1 MATNITTSSVLDC
14 YAMNGNQNPDTR
26 ENIMS
31 NFPSITI
38 AGRRIASDEMPYVIA
53 EMSANHNGNI
63 ETAFKLIEA
72 AKQAGADAV
81 KLQTYRP
88 DTITL
93 NCDTEDFRIR
103 GGLWDGRTLY
113 ELYEEAHMPW
123 DWHAP
128 LFAHARKHGITI
140 FSSPF
145 DNTAVD
151 LLEDLNAPAYKIA
164 SFEAVDIPLIKYVA
178 STGKPMIISTG
189 MADAEEIGEAI
200 DAARE
205 GGCKELAILHCVSGY
220 PAPAED
226 YNLHTITDMIRRF
239 GLTVGLSDHTLDN
252 TTAIASV
259 ATGAAIIEKH
269 FTLDRNGGG
278 PDDSFSLE
286 PVELTAL
293 CNGSR
298 TAWAALGRVDYGR
311 KSSEQGNVKFRR
323 SLYFVRDLK
332 AGETVSADCMRSVRP
347 GFGASP
353 RMFEKIVGLKL
364 NCDVQKNTP
373 VKMDFFDLPAMSIIY
388 EDKLP

>member
-1 MATNITTSSVLDC
+1 
-14 YAMNGNQNPDTR
+14 MNGSQNPDTR
-26 ENIMS
+26 ENPMS
-31 NFPSITI
+31 NHPSITI
-38 AGRRIASDEMPYVIA
+38 AGRRISIDEAPYVIA

-63 ETAFKLIEA
+63 ETAFKLIET

-93 NCDTEDFRIR
+93 NSDTEDFRIH

-123 DWHAP
+123 DWHVP

-189 MADAEEIGEAI
+189 MADAQEIQEAI
-200 DAARE
+200 DAAHQ

-220 PAPAED
+220 PAPAGD
-226 YNLHTITDMIRRF
+226 YNLYTITDMIRRF

-259 ATGAAIIEKH
+259 AVGASIIEKH

-286 PVELTAL
+286 PAELAAL
-293 CNGSR
+293 CKDSR

-323 SLYFVRDLK
+323 SLYFVRNLK
-332 AGETVSADCMRSVRP
+332 AGDVISVDCIRSVRP
-347 GFGASP
+347 GFGISP
-353 RMFEKIVGLKL
+353 RMLEKVVGLKL
-364 NCDVQKNTP
+364 NCDVEENTP
-373 VKMDFFDLPAMSIIY
+373 VKMSCFELPTTFNFY